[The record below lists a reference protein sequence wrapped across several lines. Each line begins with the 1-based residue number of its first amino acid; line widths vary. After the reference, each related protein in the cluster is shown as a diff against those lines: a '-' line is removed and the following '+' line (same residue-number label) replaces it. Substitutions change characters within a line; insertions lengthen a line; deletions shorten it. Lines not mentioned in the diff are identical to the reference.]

1 MKTLKQ
7 KFDSIDQSKI
17 SDTQKAFLDK
27 VKDVTENFK
36 SKDKEVNDKVETALD
51 KMIETFKEKMP
62 EALKGNS
69 TGQPKK
75 RNAMSVAKEIRKEG
89 ESFTEAKKRAS
100 KKIADDKESAK
111 QTIKSEL
118 DKLNTFIK
126 SRKKL
131 ANIKGTDLLIDSK
144 RKALPKGKRISKN
157 TGKVYYEYR
166 DSKTDRLSPNYPK
179 NAPYLAGGG
188 GVDGIEVIKLK
199 VYSTSGNIIREGDFL
214 INYNDSTI
222 TFPSGK
228 TFKVVEDREYTFKIQ
243 KTQIKANRGIRGLA
257 EFLKDI
263 NKPDTPFKSFA
274 MTLIDLDKDG
284 KYELGGS
291 VVTDLAGHTGGSLG
305 VGNKG
310 MLDGFSNTSYS
321 GLVGE
326 TGAMSS
332 GEMFMN
338 GGGIPNNYKGKTPEE
353 VWNLWTEKQKQH
365 FLLDH
370 YSHFKLEDLIGK
382 NLIDISRLKYNKL
395 PSGIRLEVD
404 LHVNRG
410 QYADGGSVGMANQQ
424 VIDDASQSYV
434 NYYLGEGAS
443 AGMFKNGGA
452 IKNQYAGRTP
462 EDVWNNWTQK
472 QKLHFLKDHRVFVSL
487 AEDKRASL
495 YRYDELPK
503 YLLIEIKEKLT
514 EHISEGQYAR
524 GGGVGY
530 SKKERVIDYYYNN
543 DVFDDYETYELSEKD
558 LDNEDKVVKA
568 IIKYHDLDDPKMVKE
583 RFYNLG
589 LDEYAKGGGV
599 RKVGNREYSYGR
611 NWTNDHRHINQSEN
625 HEVKYTRKGKFLG
638 IFNSGGA
645 LKNERKHVNHSEDYE
660 IRYAKPRP
668 SRKGY
673 KGARKF
679 MAGGVNNETPKIYVA
694 NLEAYNN
701 GKLVGIWLD
710 MDDYDDA
717 KELMREINNFIKNSG
732 GDEYAIH
739 DTENIPSSLYSEY
752 MGENDFQEIYNM
764 MELAEENHL
773 PLEVVMMV
781 INEYGESAVQEFMG
795 KYDNEEDF
803 AEQLVDDLGIENFID
818 FQSYLDI
825 SETDR
830 RLLAQD
836 MADSYADDIRDEDEG
851 RRLIEE
857 GGLDLDEFENADD
870 DRKEEMLDEARESV
884 YDEYYDNWYQGLSD
898 PYYFLVEEQGLYSPE
913 DFAKADFVIVDYEK
927 LGDALGYDYGF
938 IYKDGDLYVFNV
950 R

>member
-111 QTIKSEL
+111 KTIKSEL

-188 GVDGIEVIKLK
+188 GVDEREFSFKQAVNFVNESGKEKMSFYYNVFGASVYYTLEPTFATPTGKSKLFPSK
-199 VYSTSGNIIREGDFL
+199 V
-214 INYNDSTI
+214 TI
-222 TFPSGK
+222 T
-228 TFKVVEDREYTFKIQ
+228 
-243 KTQIKANRGIRGLA
+243 
-257 EFLKDI
+257 
-263 NKPDTPFKSFA
+263 
-274 MTLIDLDKDG
+274 KDG
-284 KYELGGS
+284 KITGKNLTYELGGS

-332 GEMFMN
+332 GELFM
-338 GGGIPNNYKGKTPEE
+338 
-353 VWNLWTEKQKQH
+353 
-365 FLLDH
+365 
-370 YSHFKLEDLIGK
+370 
-382 NLIDISRLKYNKL
+382 
-395 PSGIRLEVD
+395 
-404 LHVNRG
+404 
-410 QYADGGSVGMANQQ
+410 AGGSVGMANQQ

-462 EDVWNNWTQK
+462 EDIWDNLSVEQK
-472 QKLHFLKDHRVFVSL
+472 EHFVEDHFNHIPQFLESGRYENYVKIAKENRPYKSLPEYLKLVF
-487 AEDKRASL
+487 D
-495 YRYDELPK
+495 
-503 YLLIEIKEKLT
+503 
-514 EHISEGQYAR
+514 EHISMGQYAR
-524 GGGVGY
+524 
-530 SKKERVIDYYYNN
+530 
-543 DVFDDYETYELSEKD
+543 
-558 LDNEDKVVKA
+558 
-568 IIKYHDLDDPKMVKE
+568 
-583 RFYNLG
+583 
-589 LDEYAKGGGV
+589 GGGV

-638 IFNSGGA
+638 IFDDGGYNEKASVLKGGVDYYSVDIDLFNGDEIRDLIFKSLDKAKKEYLKYSNSMVYDGDDIMDIQLLAVYKNGDYQNINLNKGGA
-645 LKNERKHVNHSEDYE
+645 LKNERKHVNHNEDYE

-679 MAGGVNNETPKIYVA
+679 MAGGVNNETPRIYVA

-710 MDDYDDA
+710 MGDYDDA
-717 KELMREINNFIKNSG
+717 EELMREINNFIKNSG

-781 INEYGESAVQEFMG
+781 RNEYGESAVQEFIG

-830 RLLAQD
+830 RILAEES
-836 MADSYADDIRDEDEG
+836 ASSYADDIRDEDEG